1 MSYDRVLPKPPA
13 LHYDSQ
19 VTLSRPTSNLLEH
32 KIMNDDLTKMS
43 VMDHRRDA
51 PPVGASCRYVADA
64 LPQVHLSSLNRAK
77 IALNKIAST
86 APIEPPRS
94 TEPGLTPQLPLR
106 ERSSVSERSSSAS
119 PTKRESETK
128 FCLCQPDPKIPRP
141 RNGKLSKSP
150 PHGVLPTSNIRFTA
164 FILYRQHYQ
173 AAVVASNPGLANPEV
188 SKIIGIQWRS
198 LPQDTKDEW
207 KKLAEVAQ
215 PQIPRRFHGLCQ
227 RLILTR
233 LKKPAINSNIRNTG
247 ISRAVMDEM
256 AALEARVRGSATT
269 PTARVSVAGVVAE

>member
-51 PPVGASCRYVADA
+51 PPVGASCRYVADT

-86 APIEPPRS
+86 APIDAPRP
-94 TEPGLTPQLPLR
+94 TEPGAITSQMPLR

-141 RNGKLSKSP
+141 RNGKLSNSS
-150 PHGVLPTSNIRFTA
+150 PHGVLP
-164 FILYRQHYQ
+164 
-173 AAVVASNPGLANPEV
+173 
-188 SKIIGIQWRS
+188 S
-198 LPQDTKDEW
+198 L
-207 KKLAEVAQ
+207 
-215 PQIPRRFHGLCQ
+215 
-227 RLILTR
+227 
-233 LKKPAINSNIRNTG
+233 
-247 ISRAVMDEM
+247 
-256 AALEARVRGSATT
+256 
-269 PTARVSVAGVVAE
+269 